1 MNQIIPNYIP
11 IDHSKQVTVEYY
23 VEKIL
28 DISNRNGSLIVLDLG
43 CGQGNTFKY
52 FKSLNPNIEWIG
64 LDIEKSPEVT
74 NRIEDNDRFITFDG
88 INIPYADNH
97 FDIIYCRQVLEHV
110 KNPRELLS
118 EVSRVLKPGGYF
130 LGSTSQLEP
139 FHSYSF
145 WNYTPYGFSV
155 LIEEVKLKLIELR
168 PSIDSLTLIIRRGMG
183 CPKIF
188 NYFWKVESP
197 LNLLI
202 TFIGKI
208 FRLSNSVRT
217 ILNYFF
223 AGSLF
228 SLSKKIIKVKQI

>member
-118 EVSRVLKPGGYF
+118 EVSRVLKTWWIFLRFYF
-130 LGSTSQLEP
+130 TIRT
-139 FHSYSF
+139 FSF
-145 WNYTPYGFSV
+145 
-155 LIEEVKLKLIELR
+155 L
-168 PSIDSLTLIIRRGMG
+168 
-183 CPKIF
+183 
-188 NYFWKVESP
+188 
-197 LNLLI
+197 
-202 TFIGKI
+202 
-208 FRLSNSVRT
+208 
-217 ILNYFF
+217 
-223 AGSLF
+223 
-228 SLSKKIIKVKQI
+228 